1 MTAGSE
7 ESQTAAPYGRAL
19 WDADKKSRLFA
30 AVVKTTEMAK
40 GAGLLERTKDGKS
53 EQTLRLYARLARS
66 RVDVT
71 TADGGRLMDG
81 VTAQSWH
88 TVRAAVLH
96 QLAEEYRSWRK
107 VGDRTPDFAEA
118 VKAAQ
123 ATRQAAILFDK
134 VSKMERPARE
144 VRQSR
149 SKGRTLPALS
159 WQEQVM
165 ASATVTQRPFIA
177 LMWATGCRPAEI
189 ERGVTVRRVQ
199 GGIEIEIPGA
209 KVTETNGQPRRKIL
223 IDAKSPA
230 GLHLGIALGAK
241 SEIEMSRKAKR
252 IGHDFADIRRR
263 TGLAAVSAYSFR
275 HQVSAD
281 LKAAG
286 VDKNAIAQVLGHAS
300 ERTQGRYGK
309 PSRGR
314 AGGGIILDAI
324 GSRPVRTGR
333 PAPDSNQPSLD
344 G

>member
-1 MTAGSE
+1 MTAGSGE
-7 ESQTAAPYGRAL
+7 RQQAPYGRAL
-19 WDADKKSRLFA
+19 WDAEKKAKLFA

-40 GAGLLERTKDGKS
+40 GAGLLERTKGGKS
-53 EQTLRLYARLARS
+53 GQTLRLYARLARS

-107 VGDRTPDFAEA
+107 VGDKTPDFAEA

-165 ASATVTQRPFIA
+165 AASTPAQRPFVA

-189 ERGVTVRRVQ
+189 ERGVTVRRVD

-209 KVTETNGQPRRKIL
+209 KVTATNGQPRRKIL
-223 IDAKSPA
+223 IDARSPA
-230 GLHLGIALGAK
+230 GLHLGVALGARQ
-241 SEIEMSRKAKR
+241 EIEMSRKAKR
-252 IGHDFADIRRR
+252 IGNDFADIRRR

-300 ERTQGRYGK
+300 NGPRAAMGGPLRGGQGAVSSWTRSAAD
-309 PSRGR
+309 PSGPAGRKRGQIR
-314 AGGGIILDAI
+314 
-324 GSRPVRTGR
+324 R
-333 PAPDSNQPSLD
+333 
-344 G
+344 